1 MRAWAP
7 LIACVI
13 LAGTACR
20 VGTRPRAREGTGAD
34 DHGNEGTEHGAG
46 GGSSGAR
53 EPPPCNGVGRIW
65 DGRPDGCAYEHEGC
79 CYDDAEA
86 TCSAAGCEAGACIVL
101 ESHPAAVRCR
111 GAETPAIEDA
121 AATP

>member
-1 MRAWAP
+1 MRLPA
-7 LIACVI
+7 LLLACAV
-13 LAGTACR
+13 TSMACR
-20 VGTRPRAREGTGAD
+20 VGTRPRAREGTGAED
-34 DHGNEGTEHGAG
+34 GKVAADGGGDG

-65 DGRPDGCAYEHEGC
+65 DGRPEGCAYEHDSC

-86 TCSAAGCEAGACIVL
+86 ACAAAGCEAAACTVL

-111 GAETPAIEDA
+111 GAEAGVDA
-121 AATP
+121 NQP